1 MHDIFNAIGTVLVVK
16 RDLAGNTIFERLYKN
31 QLTTYARQSS
41 AGLWIGNTVAT
52 PTLIAVGT
60 GAPTAPST
68 STSSTDTA
76 LWSEFVG
83 TRKTLDYATTFLQ
96 YYSQYA
102 VSYDQTQAIGT
113 VTGPNPTGLISLT
126 EAGLFD
132 ANGNLWSHVMFSGV
146 THDNQST
153 LSIQWQIL
161 HNGN

>member
-1 MHDIFNAIGTVLVVK
+1 MDDIFNAIGTVHVVK
-16 RDLAGNTIFERLYKN
+16 RDLAGNTVFEHTFKN
-31 QLTTYARQSS
+31 QLTTYARQTS
-41 AGLWIGNTVAT
+41 AGLWVGNLLPT

-60 GAPTAPST
+60 GSPTPPAT
-68 STSSTDTA
+68 STSSADIA
-76 LWSEFVG
+76 LWTEMAG

-102 VSYDQTQAIGT
+102 VSYDQSSAIGT
-113 VTGPNPTGLISLT
+113 VNGGNPTGLITLT

-132 ANGNLWSHVMFSGV
+132 VNGNMWSHVLMNGV